1 MARFKR
7 MKVNDTED
15 LAFGLVDSLNE
26 VFYVIEDLK
35 DNKLILSSQERDIY
49 FALDK
54 LVELFTE
61 ISDYDFNMVM
71 ETEPLMHTVGGELYK
86 GY

>member
-7 MKVNDTED
+7 MKVDDTED
-15 LAFGLVDSLNE
+15 LAFELVDSLNE
-26 VFYVIEDLK
+26 IFYVIEDLK

-61 ISDYDFNMVM
+61 ISDYDFNMVL
-71 ETEPLMHTVGGELYK
+71 ETEPLMHTVSGKMIE
-86 GY
+86 

>member
-7 MKVNDTED
+7 MKVDDTED
-15 LAFGLVDSLNE
+15 LAFELVDSLNE
-26 VFYVIEDLK
+26 IFYVIEDLK

-71 ETEPLMHTVGGELYK
+71 ENEPLMHTVSGKMIE
-86 GY
+86 

>member
-7 MKVNDTED
+7 MKVDDTED
-15 LAFGLVDSLNE
+15 LAFELVDSLNE
-26 VFYVIEDLK
+26 IFYVIEDLK

-71 ETEPLMHTVGGELYK
+71 ETEPLMHTVSGKMIE
-86 GY
+86 

>member
-7 MKVNDTED
+7 MKVDDTED
-15 LAFGLVDSLNE
+15 LAFELVDSLNE
-26 VFYVIEDLK
+26 IFYVIEDLK

-71 ETEPLMHTVGGELYK
+71 ETEPLMHTVSGKLIE
-86 GY
+86 